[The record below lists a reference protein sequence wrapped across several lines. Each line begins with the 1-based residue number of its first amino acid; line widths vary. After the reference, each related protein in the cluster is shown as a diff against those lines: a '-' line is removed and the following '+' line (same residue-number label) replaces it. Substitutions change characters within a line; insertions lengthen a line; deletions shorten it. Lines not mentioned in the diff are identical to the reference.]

1 MAILLKDYVRF
12 NRRWLLEVESGALRE
27 AGEGIAHGF
36 VVDALARVDQPAHDQ
51 FAAIYAD
58 SGELWFQTGADRW
71 SVTAL
76 EIDHT
81 VAPDFATVTVTVT
94 NDGAQ
99 LAIFSY
105 PNPAND
111 PVNRMDPTF
120 DYLEAEAA
128 DFFLFMS
135 NALRSKGWRRG
146 ILDLWTVGLPVTPGT
161 A

>member
-36 VVDALARVDQPAHDQ
+36 VVDGLARVDRPAHDQ

-81 VAPDFATVTVTVT
+81 V
-94 NDGAQ
+94 
-99 LAIFSY
+99 